1 MSEPLSE
8 AEAWLL
14 QEIRAGNQGGW
25 QQLVGRFQGRL
36 LAFARRQLPQSADAD
51 DVVQE
56 SFLGFLQTL
65 PQFRESSSL
74 ETWLFQILRRRVAD
88 FFRRQGSR
96 RDVILCGEALS
107 DSFPMAA
114 EAASGSQEHSASWYV
129 RREEERQDDYLA
141 LATSLLGE
149 VATLK
154 RDERFEDLKVIDL
167 LLFAQH
173 RNRDVAEQL
182 GLTEKAVA
190 LKKHRFI
197 TKLREALPQSIRDAT
212 DSTADDLLTS
222 LWADF
227 RPSCPKRTTLG
238 KFQLGT
244 LGPAWDDYVA
254 FHVESLG
261 CQFCSASLDDLTEL
275 AAESEAGSAPS
286 LRDRIM
292 ESTVGFFQ
300 PD

>member
-14 QEIRAGNQGGW
+14 QEIRAGNQDGW
-25 QQLVGRFQGRL
+25 QKLVDRFQGRL
-36 LAFARRQLPQSADAD
+36 LAFARRQLPQTADAD

-56 SFLGFLQTL
+56 AFLGFLQTL
-65 PQFRESSSL
+65 AKFRESSSL

-88 FFRRQGSR
+88 FFRRRGAR
-96 RDVILCGEALS
+96 GDVILCGELS
-107 DSFPMAA
+107 ASSSSSDRPGA
-114 EAASGSQEHSASWYV
+114 ESKDHSASWYV
-129 RREEERQDDYLA
+129 RREEDRQDDYLA
-141 LATSLLGE
+141 LTTALLGE
-149 VATLK
+149 VEKLK
-154 RDERFEDLKVIDL
+154 RDERFEDLQVIDL
-167 LLFAQH
+167 LLFAQR
-173 RNRDVAEQL
+173 RNRDVAEL
-182 GLTEKAVA
+182 LDLSEKAVA
-190 LKKHRFI
+190 LKKHRFLE
-197 TKLREALPQSIRDAT
+197 KLRDALPTSARDAA

-244 LGPAWDDYVA
+244 LATNWDEYVA
-254 FHVESLG
+254 FHIETLG
-261 CQFCSASLDDLTEL
+261 CQFCSASLDDLAEL
-275 AAESEAGSAPS
+275 ASTVQAGESAP

-292 ESTVGFFQ
+292 QSTVGFFR

>member
-14 QEIRAGNQGGW
+14 QEIRAGNQDGW
-25 QQLVGRFQGRL
+25 QQLVDRFQGRL
-36 LAFARRQLPQSADAD
+36 LAFARRQLPQTADAD
-51 DVVQE
+51 DIVQE
-56 SFLGFLQTL
+56 AFLSFLQTL
-65 PQFRESSSL
+65 PKFRESSSL

-88 FFRRQGSR
+88 FFRRRGAR
-96 RDVILCGEALS
+96 GDVILCGELS
-107 DSFPMAA
+107 ASSLSGDRPGA
-114 EAASGSQEHSASWYV
+114 EPKEHSASWYV
-129 RREEERQDDYLA
+129 RREEDRQDDYLA
-141 LATSLLGE
+141 LTTALLGE
-149 VATLK
+149 VEKLK
-154 RDERFEDLKVIDL
+154 RDERFEDLQVVDL
-167 LLFAQH
+167 LLFAQR
-173 RNRDVAEQL
+173 RNRDVAEL
-182 GLTEKAVA
+182 LDLSEKVVA

-197 TKLREALPQSIRDAT
+197 EKLRDALPTSARDAA

-244 LGPAWDDYVA
+244 LAPNWDEYVA
-254 FHVESLG
+254 FHVETLG
-261 CQFCSASLDDLTEL
+261 CQFCSASLDDLAEL
-275 AAESEAGSAPS
+275 ASTAEVGESEP

-292 ESTVGFFQ
+292 QSTVGFFR